1 MRSATLGIDEPQEE
15 ATVQVTEEHRDGA
28 SVRFPP
34 PFVPLIALGVGALL
48 DWLFG
53 ALATPL
59 LGAARLVVGGGLVLA
74 GLGLILAAGNLFRHS
89 GQDPKPWKSTPE
101 IIATGIYRWTRN
113 PMYLGMGLAQ
123 AGIGVLLA
131 NLWIVALVPVT
142 WLIIYGIAI
151 RHEEA
156 YLATK
161 FGEPYRAYTASV
173 RRWI

>member
-1 MRSATLGIDEPQEE
+1 M
-15 ATVQVTEEHRDGA
+15 VTEDAHDGA
-28 SVRFPP
+28 TVRFPP
-34 PFVPLIALGVGALL
+34 PLVPLIALGVGFLL
-48 DWLFG
+48 DWVFG

-59 LGAARLVVGGGLVLA
+59 AGTTRFVAGGGLALGGA
-74 GLGLILAAGNLFRHS
+74 GLILAAGNLFRRS

-101 IIATGIYRWTRN
+101 IIASGIYRWTRN

-123 AGIGVLLA
+123 AGLGILFA

-142 WLIIYGIAI
+142 WIVIYSTAI

-161 FGEPYRAYTASV
+161 FGESYLEYKASV